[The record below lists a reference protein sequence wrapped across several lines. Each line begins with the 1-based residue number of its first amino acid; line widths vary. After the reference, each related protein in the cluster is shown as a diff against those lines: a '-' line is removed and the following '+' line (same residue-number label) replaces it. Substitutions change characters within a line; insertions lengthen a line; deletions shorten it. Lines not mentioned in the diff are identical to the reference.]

1 MGMTRLLRHG
11 LLALGLVATATT
23 ASAAAYDIAI
33 NGGRVVDPA
42 SGLDAVRHIGIAGDR
57 IVAVS
62 ETPLDAARVIDATG
76 KVVSPGFI
84 DLHAHG
90 QSALAARVQALD
102 GVTTALELEG
112 GELPVA
118 AWYDS
123 AAKQGRP
130 INYGAS
136 VAWAHARIA
145 TMVGISPGG
154 DPEYFRSAFGDPRWQ
169 TQIADPA
176 QLQQI
181 LDQVRAGL
189 DEGGLGIGI
198 LLGYAPGTS
207 RKEYHALTA
216 LAAERAV
223 PTFTHARYLSMLE
236 PRSSFEGMAEI
247 VAAAASTGAH
257 AHIVHFNS
265 ISLRDIDSI
274 APLIAGAQRRGV
286 RITTEAYPYGA
297 GSTGIG
303 AAMFRGPDWRERV
316 GGVTAAN
323 FDVNG
328 RRLTEDEFARLQEEA
343 PGTGT
348 VVHILELEDP
358 ADRAVLDRAV
368 LFPGGVIASDGGD
381 WLLDGKLV
389 PPQTWPL
396 PEDAWS
402 HPRSAGT
409 FARFLRMYVREA
421 RAIPL
426 LEAIDRV
433 SYGPAR
439 ILEESVPQ
447 MRRKGRLQPGADAD
461 IVVFDLERVGD
472 RATYETPARTS
483 TGIEYVL
490 VNGAVLVAD
499 GVLDPQAMPGR
510 AIRNAPRTATDPG
523 AR

>member
-1 MGMTRLLRHG
+1 MTRLLRCS
-11 LLALGLVATATT
+11 LLALGLAAATAA
-23 ASAAAYDIAI
+23 ASDVACDIAI
-33 NGGRVVDPA
+33 NGGRVIDPA
-42 SGLDAVRHIGIAGDR
+42 TRLDAVRHIGIVGDR

-62 ETPLDAARVIDATG
+62 ETPLDAARVINATG

-90 QSALAARVQALD
+90 QSVLAARVQALD

-112 GELPVA
+112 GVLPVA
-118 AWYDS
+118 AWYES
-123 AAKQGRP
+123 AAEQGRP

-145 TMVGISPGG
+145 AMVGTSPDG
-154 DPEYFRSAFGDPRWQ
+154 DPGYFRAAFSDPRWQ

-181 LDQVRAGL
+181 LDQVRDGL

-207 RKEYHALTA
+207 RKEYHALAA

-236 PRSSFEGMAEI
+236 PQSSFEGMAEI

-257 AHIVHFNS
+257 AHIVHLNS
-265 ISLRDIDSI
+265 MSLHDIDNI
-274 APLIAGAQRRGV
+274 APLIAGAQRNGV
-286 RITTEAYPYGA
+286 RLTTEAYPYGA

-323 FDVNG
+323 FDVGG
-328 RRLTEDEFARLQEEA
+328 RRLTEEEFARLQEEA

-348 VVHILELEDP
+348 VVHFLELGDP

-381 WLLDGKLV
+381 WLLDGKPV

-396 PEDAWS
+396 PENAWS

-409 FARFLRMYVREA
+409 FSRFLRMYVRDTQ
-421 RAIPL
+421 AIPL
-426 LEAIDRV
+426 LGAIERV

-439 ILEESVPQ
+439 ILEDAVPQ

-461 IVVFDLERVGD
+461 IVVFDPERVGD
-472 RATYETPARTS
+472 RATYEAPARTS

-490 VNGAVLVAD
+490 VNGEVLVAD
-499 GVLDPQAMPGR
+499 GVLDPGAMPGR
-510 AIRNAPRTATDPG
+510 AIRNAPRTSTDSG